1 MPTNKRLAS
10 DQLAAAGRADWGR
23 VRATSDQEIAEQI
36 SSDPD
41 TAPDMSDASDWRIV
55 RRPPVPDVRR
65 IRAKLGLSQ
74 ATFAARF
81 GLSTRTVQEWE
92 QGRSVPDQPARVLL
106 MVIDS
111 APRTVERV
119 VQAS

>member
-1 MPTNKRLAS
+1 MPTIKQLPSSELAS
-10 DQLAAAGRADWGR
+10 AGRADWER
-23 VRATSDQEIAEQI
+23 VRATSDEEIAQQ
-36 SSDPD
+36 SVSDPD
-41 TAPDMSDASDWRIV
+41 TAPDMSDASDWCIV

-81 GLSTRTVQEWE
+81 GLSARTVQEWE

-111 APRTVERV
+111 APGTVERV
-119 VQAS
+119 VQTS

>member
-1 MPTNKRLAS
+1 
-10 DQLAAAGRADWGR
+10 
-23 VRATSDQEIAEQI
+23 VRATSDEEIAQQ
-36 SSDPD
+36 SASDPD
-41 TAPDMSDASDWRIV
+41 TAPDMSHVADWRIV

-81 GLSTRTVQEWE
+81 GLSARTVQEWE

-119 VQAS
+119 VHAS